1 VRQIHRKRRE
11 LTATAQRSKISII
24 DFRPDQNTHIC
35 NEVIHMTLMTALLQ
49 LAVFIVDP
57 VLS

>member
-1 VRQIHRKRRE
+1 LQPPSKRLAE
-11 LTATAQRSKISII
+11 QLRSKISII